1 IGIGGAVGVLAALT
15 RSGNGI
21 VDAVPSALAAVI
33 AILVLGALI
42 RMLRD
47 TEPTRVAPS
56 GRVSRRRFVGTTAAT
71 AAGGALA
78 LVIGQAVANG
88 FRT

>member
-1 IGIGGAVGVLAALT
+1 
-15 RSGNGI
+15 

-88 FRT
+88 FRTASAARAAIRLPQPAQTAAP